1 MRRNGA
7 DPTFSAPDPALLS
20 WHATARP
27 TQASPTPAK
36 LTPVQQREQAI
47 LVARSFKDQYLSGIA
62 YLEDRGT
69 TIAIVRPI
77 QRHKGNVPHEIR
89 VDPAGNVSVTRLASS
104 SPVSSQRIGRWLL
117 LAGGAFGPLLTLLLI
132 AVS

>member
-7 DPTFSAPDPALLS
+7 DPTFSALDPALLS
-20 WHATARP
+20 WRETARP
-27 TQASPTPAK
+27 TQAPSVAAR
-36 LTPVQQREQAI
+36 LTPIQQRQQAI
-47 LVARSFKDQYLSGIA
+47 LVARSFKDQYLSGIT

-77 QRHKGNVPHEIR
+77 HRHKGNVPHEIR

-104 SPVSSQRIGRWLL
+104 SPASSQRIGRWLL
-117 LAGGAFGPLLTLLLI
+117 LAGGAVGPLLTLLLI

>member
-20 WHATARP
+20 WHAAARP
-27 TQASPTPAK
+27 TQASPAPAK

-77 QRHKGNVPHEIR
+77 HRHKGNPCGPSRQCECNSPRVVIASLITANRSLAATGGRRVRSPPH
-89 VDPAGNVSVTRLASS
+89 
-104 SPVSSQRIGRWLL
+104 PVADRRFV
-117 LAGGAFGPLLTLLLI
+117 A
-132 AVS
+132 